1 MPNSATDTIDFAP
14 YFTSRQVFFESD
26 PSLMDRIFE
35 LRYQI
40 YCQERQ
46 YLPAINYPD
55 KRESDEY
62 DATSVH
68 FATFNLKEE
77 LVGYVRLVRPT
88 APQPFPFQIHCPNLM
103 PGVRLN
109 TPADAVEVSRLM
121 VHPNYRRRREDTL
134 SGINTLTDAPEAA
147 HDLRNKS
154 PQILLSLYRLIY
166 NYSRVNHINYWYAAM
181 EQDLV
186 RVLNQLDFQFEQIGL
201 KANYFGPVAPYLA
214 DLQKSQDRVEK
225 HNPALMAWMKK
236 SI

>member
-1 MPNSATDTIDFAP
+1 MPNSATDKIDFAP

-46 YLPAINYPD
+46 YLPAMNYPD

-62 DATSVH
+62 DATAVH
-68 FATFNLKEE
+68 FAAFNLKED
-77 LVGYVRLVRPT
+77 LVGYVRLVRPD
-88 APQPFPFQIHCPNLM
+88 AHQPFPFQIHCPNLM
-103 PGVRLN
+103 PGVTLS
-109 TPADAVEVSRLM
+109 TPTDSVEVSRLM
-121 VHPNYRRRREDTL
+121 VHPNYRRRRGDTL
-134 SGINTLTDAPEAA
+134 SGVNTLIEAPATA
-147 HDLRNKS
+147 HDLRDKS
-154 PQILLSLYRLIY
+154 PQILLSLYRQIY

-181 EQDLV
+181 EQDLA
-186 RVLNQLDFQFEQIGL
+186 RVLNKLDFQFEQIGL

-214 DLQKSQDRVEK
+214 DLQKSQERVEQ

-236 SI
+236 TE